1 MFSSKLSQLERLL
14 QTEFRLL
21 VEGDD
26 KALGQL
32 LFEKLRL
39 VESLQGEE
47 LDESLLRRCQRM
59 NRDLID
65 ILGVKKP
72 LSTYAPP
79 S

>member
-1 MFSSKLSQLERLL
+1 MSSSKLSRLEQLL

-21 VEGDD
+21 VEGDHT
-26 KALGQL
+26 ALGKL

-39 VESLQGEE
+39 VESLEGEE
-47 LDESLLRRCQRM
+47 LDDSLLRRCQRM

-65 ILGVKKP
+65 ILGVKRSSP
-72 LSTYAPP
+72 TYAPP